1 MDRMNERALRVLE
14 FDKITAALAE
24 HADSAP
30 GREECLRLIPL
41 DDRGEILRLQ
51 GFTADAVTRY
61 LKRSDVSFSA
71 VFRGE
76 ELLNALRIGQSLDAA
91 ALLRTALFLRGVGR
105 IRSYGTGEEA
115 PEDTLTPYF
124 EALVP
129 MREISDEISRCI
141 LSESEIADDATP
153 ELKQIRRR
161 IAAAGEQ
168 IRRDLNRMASG
179 SYRQYLQDAVITMRG
194 DRYCLPVR
202 VECRS
207 QVNGIVHDASATGQ
221 TLFIEPESIV
231 ALNNTLREEHIKE
244 QEEIERLLALLSAR
258 LASQADDLEFDL
270 ETARF
275 LDMTF
280 AKAKYALDIGGMV
293 PQFNERQAF
302 ILRKARHPLIPA
314 ERVVPIDIYLGDA
327 FDQLVIT
334 GPNTGGKTVTLKTV
348 GLLALMGQAGLA
360 IPAGD
365 RSELAVF
372 TEIFADIGDEQSIE
386 QSLSTFSGHMKNV
399 VEILDRADEKSLC
412 LFDELG
418 AGTDPTEGA
427 ALAVAILRRLHGQ
440 GIRTMATTHYSECKI
455 YAMTTDGVMNAACEF
470 DVESLRPTYR
480 LLIGVPGSS
489 NAFAI
494 AGKLGL
500 PAEVIEAAGKQVD
513 EGSRSFD
520 RLLSDLQESRRKADE
535 EKARLETLRV
545 EAADKEKKLLAR
557 EKKLEETKEKRIREA
572 EREAK
577 EILKEAKRVAD
588 ETIREMNREGASVRE
603 LEQAR
608 TRVGRE
614 LNTRNKRL
622 SEREAAEKPAH
633 PAVDPGKLHVGD
645 LVRIVSMGLTGT
657 VSTLPD
663 KKGELTVTC
672 GIMKSRVNV
681 RDLAYAKEE
690 SDGKKAIRSL
700 YSRGEKKREVDLSRG
715 MNISTEC
722 LLLGMTAD
730 EAIAALDRYLDEAY
744 MAHMKTARI
753 VHGKGTGVL
762 RRAVREHLEAVPY
775 VKDYKAGEYGEGD
788 EGVTI
793 VTLM

>member
-1 MDRMNERALRVLE
+1 MNERALRVLE

>member
-1 MDRMNERALRVLE
+1 MNERALRVLE

-762 RRAVREHLEAVPY
+762 RRAVREHLEAVPF

>member
-1 MDRMNERALRVLE
+1 MNERALRVLE
-14 FDKITAALAE
+14 FDKITTALAE
-24 HADSAP
+24 HADSAS

-115 PEDTLTPYF
+115 PEDSLTPYF

-244 QEEIERLLALLSAR
+244 QEEIERLLALLSGR

-314 ERVVPIDIYLGDA
+314 DRVVPIDIYLGDA

>member
-1 MDRMNERALRVLE
+1 MNERALRVLE

-153 ELKQIRRR
+153 ELKQILRR

-440 GIRTMATTHYSECKI
+440 GIRTMATTHYSEC
-455 YAMTTDGVMNAACEF
+455 
-470 DVESLRPTYR
+470 
-480 LLIGVPGSS
+480 
-489 NAFAI
+489 
-494 AGKLGL
+494 
-500 PAEVIEAAGKQVD
+500 
-513 EGSRSFD
+513 
-520 RLLSDLQESRRKADE
+520 
-535 EKARLETLRV
+535 
-545 EAADKEKKLLAR
+545 
-557 EKKLEETKEKRIREA
+557 
-572 EREAK
+572 
-577 EILKEAKRVAD
+577 
-588 ETIREMNREGASVRE
+588 
-603 LEQAR
+603 
-608 TRVGRE
+608 
-614 LNTRNKRL
+614 
-622 SEREAAEKPAH
+622 
-633 PAVDPGKLHVGD
+633 
-645 LVRIVSMGLTGT
+645 
-657 VSTLPD
+657 
-663 KKGELTVTC
+663 
-672 GIMKSRVNV
+672 
-681 RDLAYAKEE
+681 
-690 SDGKKAIRSL
+690 
-700 YSRGEKKREVDLSRG
+700 
-715 MNISTEC
+715 
-722 LLLGMTAD
+722 
-730 EAIAALDRYLDEAY
+730 
-744 MAHMKTARI
+744 
-753 VHGKGTGVL
+753 
-762 RRAVREHLEAVPY
+762 
-775 VKDYKAGEYGEGD
+775 
-788 EGVTI
+788 
-793 VTLM
+793 